1 MDVIKFSNKERV
13 LKVPESLRQGNASI
27 KLVSEIHNEIMTNS
41 AEKNVLDVS
50 DTNFITPVLIPTI
63 AAMPKLISR
72 KKKVVIRY
80 NKTNKKMNHILE
92 SQGIFA
98 HYNNIQDQKFNRNII
113 PFTQITNDSNIIP
126 ILDKIFELAPVK
138 MRDDA
143 KAVLNSILYE
153 IFINA
158 TEHGKNTDGAFCCG
172 KWETDQKQLIFS
184 VYDLGIGI
192 RKTVNNYLHK
202 DISNKDAMD
211 WAFKDGNST
220 SNSEYPRGLGFSRLE
235 RFINLNK
242 GKIIICSGDG
252 IYTIKNNGR
261 SYEKLE
267 NEFIGT
273 LIIINIRADK
283 EHIYTLE

>member
-1 MDVIKFSNKERV
+1 MDIMKFSNKERV
-13 LKVPESLRQGNASI
+13 LKIGESLRQGNASI
-27 KLVSEIHNEIMTNS
+27 KRVSEFHNEIMTNS
-41 AEKNVLDVS
+41 AEKIVLDVS

-63 AAMPKLISR
+63 AAMPKLNSR
-72 KKKVVIRY
+72 KKKIVIRY

-113 PFTQITNDSNIIP
+113 PFTQITDDSNIIP
-126 ILDKIFELAPVK
+126 ILDKIFELAPIK

-143 KAVLNSILYE
+143 KAALNSILYE

-158 TEHGKNTDGAFCCG
+158 TTHGKNTDGAFCCG
-172 KWETDQKQLIFS
+172 RWETNQKQLIFS

-192 RKTVNNYLHK
+192 QKTVNNYLREE
-202 DISNKDAMD
+202 ISNRAAMD

-235 RFINLNK
+235 KFINLNK

-252 IYTIKNNGR
+252 ICTIKNNER
-261 SYEKLE
+261 RYEELE

-283 EHIYTLE
+283 EHIYTIE